1 MLSIR
6 SLGIASAGVEEYYEH
21 LAQGDEYYEN
31 GGEPPG
37 QWQGLLASEL
47 YLFGQVQKGQLGDM
61 FRGIHPLTGEALATN
76 AGDQHKVGWD
86 LTFSAPKSVSTTWA
100 FSNEEARCDVE
111 HAHNLAVTA
120 ALSFLEKRAFSSR
133 DRDQHGQPVRAIL
146 AATYQH
152 ATSRELDPQ
161 LHTHATVANLGMRAD
176 GTFSALDF
184 DTRYKMA
191 GGAIYRAE
199 LAAQLIRLGYRI
211 ERDDKSFKIA
221 GVDQSSCD
229 AFSKRRSQ
237 IVERLQQ
244 TGFTSAKAA
253 SFAALST
260 RPDKQLTDRESLF
273 KAWQGEAEN
282 LNLDVSSI
290 SNGQLLHLPQPL
302 LARLHENHR
311 DINVD
316 AILKDITKQ
325 ASTFTSIQL
334 EAAIATEA
342 QGLLDAQ
349 QIDTFVR
356 ETIAAKVQEQGP
368 YALVRLKESIE
379 LRDSRRL
386 ETQRFTTREMLEIE
400 RQTIQHAVAR
410 QDDVAHIV
418 SSEKALIKHPSLS
431 DEQVIALRYVTE
443 NPGAVKAV
451 RGLAGTGKSY
461 LLKAA
466 KESWLE
472 SGFNVIGTALA
483 GKAAQSLE
491 EGSEIKSQT
500 LHSLLNEI
508 TAGKRILSSKEIIVI
523 DEAGMIGSRQM
534 HDVLSFIH
542 AAGAKAVLVGD
553 PQQLQPIDAGG
564 IFRSLSA
571 TLGCVS
577 LTEIRRQELESD
589 RLMIHD
595 LISGK
600 SDDVINSLIDRGM
613 LEVVPIANIF
623 NEIVDQWANELS
635 TGKMQQSLILAGTK
649 ADVYKINMLA
659 RERMAQQHHLH
670 SEVVVSTEYGDRTM
684 AVGERLMFTRNN
696 TSLGIKNGQT
706 GNLTKW
712 HLDRHGNMMLDI
724 HTDAGKTVAL
734 NLTQYKHLDYG
745 YALSVHKA
753 QGQTVNNVYVL
764 VSDVMTDR
772 EWLYVAASRHRK
784 QLKVFVSQEQA
795 EDLASLVNRSR
806 QKDVTQDY
814 LKVDHALQNQL
825 PDFDFELEA

>member
-21 LAQGDEYYEN
+21 LAQGDEYYES

-100 FSNEEARCDVE
+100 FSNEEARRDVE
-111 HAHNLAVTA
+111 RAHNMAVTA

-221 GVDQSSCD
+221 GVDQSICN

-253 SFAALST
+253 SFAALNT
-260 RPDKQLTDRESLF
+260 RSVKQLTDRKSLF
-273 KAWQGEAEN
+273 KAWQDEAKA
-282 LNLDVSSI
+282 LSLDVSSI
-290 SNGQLLHLPQPL
+290 SNGQLLNLAGPPL
-302 LARLHENHR
+302 AILHKNHH
-311 DINVD
+311 DIDVD
-316 AILKDITKQ
+316 AILKDITTQ

-334 EAAIATEA
+334 EAALAREA

-368 YALVRLKESIE
+368 YALVRLKEPAE

-400 RQTIQHAVAR
+400 RQTIRHAVAR
-410 QDDVAHIV
+410 QTDVAHVV
-418 SSEKALIKHPSLS
+418 SCEKALIKYPSLS

-466 KESWLE
+466 KESWTE
-472 SGFNVIGTALA
+472 SKFNVTAVALA

-491 EGSEIKSQT
+491 EASGIKSQT

-508 TAGKRILSSKEIIVI
+508 TAGKKTLSSRDILVI

-534 HDVLSFIH
+534 HDVLRYIH

-564 IFRSLSA
+564 IFRSLSDK
-571 TLGCVS
+571 LGCVS
-577 LTEIRRQELESD
+577 LTEIRRQESESD

-600 SDDVINSLIDRGM
+600 ADDVINSLIDREM
-613 LEVVPIANIF
+613 LEVVPTANVYDV
-623 NEIVDQWANELS
+623 IVDQWANDLS
-635 TGKMQQSLILAGTK
+635 TGEMQQSLILAGTK
-649 ADVYKINMLA
+649 ADVYKINILA
-659 RERMAQQHHLH
+659 RERMIQQHHLH
-670 SEVVVSTEYGDRTM
+670 SEVIVSTEYGDRNM
-684 AVGERLMFTRNN
+684 AVGERIMFTQNSR
-696 TSLGIKNGQT
+696 SLGIKNGQT
-706 GNLTKW
+706 GNLAKW
-712 HLDRHGNMMLDI
+712 HLDQDGNMILNI

-753 QGQTVNNVYVL
+753 QGQTVDKVYVL

-772 EWLYVAASRHRK
+772 EWLYVATSRHRK
-784 QLKVFVSQEQA
+784 QLKVFVPQEQA

-814 LKVDHALQNQL
+814 LAADHSLQNQL
-825 PDFDFELEA
+825 PDFDAELEA

>member
-1 MLSIR
+1 
-6 SLGIASAGVEEYYEH
+6 
-21 LAQGDEYYEN
+21 
-31 GGEPPG
+31 
-37 QWQGLLASEL
+37 
-47 YLFGQVQKGQLGDM
+47 M

-100 FSNEEARCDVE
+100 FSNEGARHDVE
-111 HAHNLAVTA
+111 RAHNMAVTA
-120 ALSFLEKRAFSSR
+120 ALLFLEKRAFSSR
-133 DRDQHGQPVRAIL
+133 DRDQHGQPVKAIL

-176 GTFSALDF
+176 GTFCALDF

-199 LAAQLIRLGYRI
+199 LAAELIRLGYRI
-211 ERDDKSFKIA
+211 ERDDKSFKIT
-221 GVDQSSCD
+221 GVDQSICN
-229 AFSKRRSQ
+229 AFSKRRNQ

-253 SFAALST
+253 SFAALNT
-260 RPDKQLTDRESLF
+260 RPNKQLTHRKSLF
-273 KAWQGEAEN
+273 KAWQDEAKD
-282 LNLDVSSI
+282 LSLDVSSI
-290 SNGQLLHLPQPL
+290 SNGQLLNLVEPP
-302 LARLHENHR
+302 LARFHKNHH
-311 DINVD
+311 DIDVD
-316 AILKDITKQ
+316 AILKDITTQ

-334 EAAIATEA
+334 EAVLATEA

-368 YALVRLKESIE
+368 YALIRLKEPAE
-379 LRDSRRL
+379 LMDSRRL

-400 RQTIQHAVAR
+400 RQTIQHAVTR
-410 QDDVAHIV
+410 QTDVAHVV
-418 SSEKALIKHPSLS
+418 SCEKALIKYPSLS
-431 DEQVIALRYVTE
+431 DEQVIGLRYVTE

-461 LLKAA
+461 LLRAA
-466 KESWLE
+466 KESWGE
-472 SGFNVIGTALA
+472 SKFNVTGVALA

-491 EGSEIKSQT
+491 EGSGIKSQT

-508 TAGKRILSSKEIIVI
+508 TAGKRTLSSRDILVI

-534 HDVLSFIH
+534 HDVLSYIH
-542 AAGAKAVLVGD
+542 TAGAKAVLVGD

-564 IFRSLSA
+564 IFRSLSDK
-571 TLGCVS
+571 LGCAS

-600 SDDVINSLIDRGM
+600 SEDVINSLIDREM
-613 LEVVPIANIF
+613 LEVVPTANVY
-623 NEIVDQWANELS
+623 EVIVDQWANELS
-635 TGKMQQSLILAGTK
+635 KGGMQQSLILAGTK

-659 RERMAQQHHLH
+659 RERMVQQHQPH
-670 SEVVVSTEYGDRTM
+670 SEVIVSTEYGDRTM
-684 AVGERLMFTRNN
+684 AVGERIMFTRNSS
-696 TSLGIKNGQT
+696 SLGIKNGQT

-712 HLDRHGNMMLDI
+712 YLDQHGNMILDI

-734 NLTQYKHLDYG
+734 NLTQYQHFDYG

-753 QGQTVNNVYVL
+753 QGQTVDKVYVL

-772 EWLYVAASRHRK
+772 EWLYVATSRHRK
-784 QLKVFVSQEQA
+784 QLKVFVPQEQA

-814 LKVDHALQNQL
+814 LTVDQSLQNQL
-825 PDFDFELEA
+825 LDFDAELEA

>member
-61 FRGIHPLTGEALATN
+61 FRGFHPLTGEGLATN
-76 AGDQHKVGWD
+76 AGDHHKVGWD

-100 FSNEEARCDVE
+100 FSNEEARRDVE
-111 HAHNLAVTA
+111 RAHNLAVTA

-133 DRDQHGQPVRAIL
+133 DRDQHGQPVKAIL

-152 ATSRELDPQ
+152 ATSRDLDPQ
-161 LHTHATVANLGMRAD
+161 LHTHATVANLGQRAD

-221 GVDQSSCD
+221 GVDQSICN

-253 SFAALST
+253 SFAALNT
-260 RPDKQLTDRESLF
+260 RPDKQLTDRKSLF
-273 KAWQGEAEN
+273 KAWQDEAKV
-282 LNLDVSSI
+282 LSLDFSSI
-290 SNGQLLHLPQPL
+290 SNGQLLHLAEPPL
-302 LARLHENHR
+302 EGSHKIHHGIDVE
-311 DINVD
+311 
-316 AILKDITKQ
+316 AILKDITMQ

-356 ETIAAKVQEQGP
+356 EIIAAKVQEQGL
-368 YALVRLKESIE
+368 YALVRLKDNTE
-379 LRDSRRL
+379 LRTSRRL

-400 RQTIQHAVAR
+400 RETIQHAVAR
-410 QDDVAHIV
+410 QINLAHV
-418 SSEKALIKHPSLS
+418 VCCEKALIKYPTLS
-431 DEQVIALRYVTE
+431 DEQVIALKYITE
-443 NPGAVKAV
+443 NQGAVKTV

-472 SGFNVIGTALA
+472 SGFNVTGTALA
-483 GKAAQSLE
+483 GKAAQALE
-491 EGSEIKSQT
+491 EGSGIKSQT

-508 TAGKRILSSKEIIVI
+508 SAGKKTLSSKDIVVI
-523 DEAGMIGSRQM
+523 DESGMIGSRQM
-534 HDVLSFIH
+534 HNVLSYIH

-564 IFRSLSA
+564 IFRSLSDK
-571 TLGCVS
+571 LGCVS

-589 RLMIHD
+589 RLMIHG
-595 LISGK
+595 LITGK
-600 SDDVINSLIDRGM
+600 SDDVINSLIEREM
-613 LEVVPIANIF
+613 LEVVSTANIYDV
-623 NEIVDQWANELS
+623 IVDKWASELS
-635 TGKMQQSLILAGTK
+635 TSEMQQSLILAGTK
-649 ADVYKINMLA
+649 ADVYKLNMLV
-659 RERMAQQHHLH
+659 RDRLAQQHQLH
-670 SEVVVSTEYGDRTM
+670 SEVIISTEHGDRVM
-684 AVGERLMFTRNN
+684 AVGERIMFTRNSN
-696 TSLGIKNGQT
+696 SLGIKNGQT
-706 GNLTKW
+706 GNLRKW
-712 HLDRHGNMMLDI
+712 YLDQHGDMVFDI
-724 HTDAGKTVAL
+724 HTDAGKAVAL
-734 NLTQYKHLDYG
+734 NLTQYKHIDYG

-753 QGQTVNNVYVL
+753 QGQTVDKVYVL

-784 QLKVFVSQEQA
+784 QLKVFVSHDQT
-795 EDLASLVNRSR
+795 EDLASLISRSR

-814 LKVDHALQNQL
+814 LTVDHAIQNQSPNL
-825 PDFDFELEA
+825 DTELEA